1 MNMKLFAIYCLAL
14 ACVGTSAKGEV
25 SFHKEIVPILKRSCQ
40 GCHHPGKLKG
50 ELDVT
55 SHAAL
60 SRGGKHGPVFKAGD
74 PKESALV
81 QEISGPE
88 PSMPAEGD
96 PLSAAEVSLFE
107 RWIAEGAKD
116 DTPAE
121 LLNRYKLAAPPVY
134 TTPSVISALAHSP
147 DGSLLAVSGYHEV
160 LLHNSDGS
168 ALVGRLVG
176 ESPRIESVAFSSDGK
191 LLAVAGGAPAVF
203 GEVQIWDVAERK
215 QSAAYKVSFD
225 SVYGISFSPDNQM
238 VAFGGADKSVR
249 VLNVADGK
257 ELMKFDNHSDW
268 VFATTFTLDGK
279 RVLSGSRD
287 RAMKLINISN
297 GQFID
302 DINKLLEPVLCMS
315 RHPKQDV
322 IAYGGEQGTPRIY
335 RISDNQGRTAANN
348 DVNLQKALERQAG
361 PVHSIAYSPDGE
373 QIAIGSVDG
382 EVRIYKPDGARTA
395 TLKGHS
401 GAVFAIS
408 WHPSKPEITTGGYDG
423 KLRIFNPANG
433 ELLKELVPFPM
444 EQGKRVAE
452 AF

>member
-1 MNMKLFAIYCLAL
+1 MKDIWIYGLAL
-14 ACVGTSAKGEV
+14 GLIGSNSSADV
-25 SFHKEIVPILKRSCQ
+25 SFHNEIVPILKRSCQ

-60 SRGGKHGPVFKAGD
+60 SKGGKHGVVFKAGD
-74 PKESALV
+74 PRESLLI

-147 DGSLLAVSGYHEV
+147 DGNVIAVSGYHEV
-160 LLHNSDGS
+160 LLHHSDGS
-168 ALVGRLVG
+168 GLAGRLLG
-176 ESPRIESVAFSSDGK
+176 ESPRIESIAFSSDGK
-191 LLAVAGGAPAVF
+191 VLAVAGGAPAVF
-203 GEVQIWDVAERK
+203 GEVQIWNVDERK
-215 QSAAYKVSFD
+215 LQAAYKVSFD
-225 SVYGISFSPDNQM
+225 SAYGISFSPDNHA

-249 VLNVADGK
+249 VLNVTDGQ

-287 RAMKLINISN
+287 RAMKLINVSN
-297 GQFID
+297 AQFID
-302 DINKLLEPVLCMS
+302 DINKLIEPVLCMS
-315 RHPKQDV
+315 RHPKQDI

-348 DVNLQKALERQAG
+348 DVNLQKAFERQPG
-361 PVHSIAYSPDGE
+361 PVHAIAYSPDGE
-373 QIAIGSVDG
+373 HLAIGSVDG

-401 GAVFAIS
+401 GAVFALS
-408 WHPSKPEITTGGYDG
+408 WHPTKQEIATGGYDG
-423 KLRIFNPANG
+423 KLRIFNPASG

-444 EQGKRVAE
+444 EQGKQVAE
-452 AF
+452 AL